1 MLAIIPVAGI
11 GSRLRPH
18 THTQPKSLIPVAGK
32 PILAHI
38 IDHLIQ
44 WGVKD
49 FVFVIGYLGDKIRDY
64 IHEDYPSISSHFV
77 VQHHGRGTAHAI
89 WLAKEYFVPNNPLLI
104 VFGDTIF
111 KADKDKLLGN
121 ANTCVAV
128 KKVDDPS
135 KFGVAELAE
144 DGSVD
149 RVIEKPKI
157 PKSNLALIG
166 VYKIANSSTLLK
178 ALNEVVGSEDEL
190 KEECHLTDAL
200 MYMID
205 QGERIETCPVE
216 SWFDCGRKDILL
228 ETNAIL
234 LKRKDYPQP
243 VAEQLHNSILIP
255 PVFLGKDVKVVN
267 SIIGPNVSIGQSSL
281 IESSIVR
288 NSIIGSDSHLQ
299 AANLESSVIGNDAF
313 LSGSILSLNLGD
325 STEIKMG

>member
-38 IDHLIQ
+38 IDNLMQ
-44 WGVKD
+44 WGVLD
-49 FVFVIGYLGDKIRDY
+49 FVFVIGYLGEKIRDY
-64 IHEDYPSISSHFV
+64 IKEDYPSIRAHFV

-89 WLAKEYFVPNNPLLI
+89 WLAREYFPSAQPLLI

-111 KADKDKLLGN
+111 KADREKLMGN
-121 ANTCVAV
+121 PNTCVAV

-144 DGSVD
+144 DGSVI
-149 RVIEKPKI
+149 RMIEKPKI

-166 VYKIANSSTLLK
+166 VYKIANSDLLLE
-178 ALNEVVGSEDEL
+178 ALNEVVVNEGAQSG
-190 KEECHLTDAL
+190 ECHLTDAL

-205 QGERIETCPVE
+205 EGERIETCPVE

-234 LKRKDYPQP
+234 LRKKEYPEP
-243 VAEQLHNSILIP
+243 RPEQLQNSILIP
-255 PVFLGKDVKVVN
+255 PVFLGKDVRVVN

-281 IESSIVR
+281 IESSIIR